1 MTASIYRDMDE
12 VVIILTSWKW
22 ATLGVIHSAL
32 AFAVMQMGAALK
44 RPALVVPTRMLAKMP
59 YRMILAL
66 YVGLSALLASI
77 ACYHI
82 FGLMTLLIL
91 TAGFLTVWYLE
102 LAILL
107 AYGFFKPLFDDEMPF
122 EITLFI
128 SFVVMVNAGY
138 FTLMFLLSVI
148 RAPVLL

>member
-1 MTASIYRDMDE
+1 MEE

-22 ATLGVIHSAL
+22 ATLGIIHSIL
-32 AFAVMQMGAALK
+32 AFLIMQMGAALQ
-44 RPALVVPTRMLAKMP
+44 RPALILPTRVLAKLAHRIMLA
-59 YRMILAL
+59 LC
-66 YVGLSALLASI
+66 VGITALLASV
-77 ACYHI
+77 ACYHL

-91 TAGFLTVWYLE
+91 TAGFLTIWYLE